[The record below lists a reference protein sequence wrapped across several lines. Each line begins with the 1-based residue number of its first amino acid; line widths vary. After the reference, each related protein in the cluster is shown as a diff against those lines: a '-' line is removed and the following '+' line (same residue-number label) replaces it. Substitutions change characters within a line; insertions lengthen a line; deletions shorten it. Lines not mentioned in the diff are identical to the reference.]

1 MNQRNQET
9 FAEIAIETNTTLSR
23 RTLAGSFGLAL
34 AALMAGPALSQGK
47 KRASASQKPPTT
59 VSQDMQRLMSAS
71 PEEHMQIMRGIKEKV
86 QGQELERY
94 QKRLGISEEEW
105 PLIRP
110 RIEAVFNMVRNRRG
124 SEEEE
129 ESTKADVEQK
139 TRDLRELLRNRD
151 EEASKAQIKA
161 ALTALRAAREKNRQ
175 KLARAQSALR
185 ELMTL
190 RQEALLVLEKLLP

>member
-34 AALMAGPALSQGK
+34 VALMAGPALSQGK

-110 RIEAVFNMVRNRRG
+110 RIEAVFNLVRNRRG
-124 SEEEE
+124 SEEAEG
-129 ESTKADVEQK
+129 STKADVEQK
-139 TRDLRELLRNRD
+139 TRDLRKLLGNKN
-151 EEASKAQIKA
+151 EEASKAEIKA
-161 ALTALRAAREKNRQ
+161 ALTGLRAAKEKKRQ

-190 RQEALLVLEKLLP
+190 RQEALLVLEDLLT

>member
-1 MNQRNQET
+1 MNQPNQET
-9 FAEIAIETNTTLSR
+9 FEHNATETNTTLSR

-34 AALMAGPALSQGK
+34 VALMSGPALSQAK
-47 KRASASQKPPTT
+47 KRASESQKPPTT
-59 VSQDMQRLMSAS
+59 VSQDLQRMMSVRR
-71 PEEHMQIMRGIKEKV
+71 EERMEIMRGVTEKV
-86 QGQELERY
+86 KAQELERY

-110 RIEAVFNMVRNRRG
+110 RIEAVLNMVRKHRG
-124 SEEEE
+124 TEE
-129 ESTKADVEQK
+129 TAGVEQK
-139 TRDLRELLRNRD
+139 TRDLRKLLGNKN

-190 RQEALLVLEKLLP
+190 RQEALLVLEKLLT

>member
-34 AALMAGPALSQGK
+34 VALMSGPALSQAK
-47 KRASASQKPPTT
+47 KRASASRELPTT
-59 VSQDMQRLMSAS
+59 VHQDMQRLMSAS
-71 PEEHMQIMRGIKEKV
+71 REERMEIMRGVKDKV

-94 QKRLGISEEEW
+94 QKRLGISAEEW

-110 RIEAVFNMVRNRRG
+110 RIEAVFNLVRNRRG

-129 ESTKADVEQK
+129 ESTLADVEQK
-139 TRDLRELLRNRD
+139 TRDLRELVRGSN
-151 EEASKAQIKA
+151 EEATKAQIKA
-161 ALTALRAAREKNRQ
+161 ALTALRAAKEKKRQ

-190 RQEALLVLEKLLP
+190 RQEAHLVLENLLP

>member
-34 AALMAGPALSQGK
+34 VALMAGPALSQGK
-47 KRASASQKPPTT
+47 KRASASQKPPKT

-110 RIEAVFNMVRNRRG
+110 RIEAVFNLVRNRRG
-124 SEEEE
+124 SEEAEG
-129 ESTKADVEQK
+129 STKADVEQK
-139 TRDLRELLRNRD
+139 TRDLRKLLGNKN
-151 EEASKAQIKA
+151 EEASKAEIKA
-161 ALTALRAAREKNRQ
+161 ALTGLRAAKEKKRQ

-190 RQEALLVLEKLLP
+190 RQEALLVLEDLLT